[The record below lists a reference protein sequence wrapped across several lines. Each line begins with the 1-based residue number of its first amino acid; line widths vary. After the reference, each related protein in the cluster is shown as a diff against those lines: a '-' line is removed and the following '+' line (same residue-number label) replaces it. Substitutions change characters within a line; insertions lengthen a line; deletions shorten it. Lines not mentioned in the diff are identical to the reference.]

1 MAKKWTE
8 EEENFLLENMNEKV
22 EVLAEQLSRSVGAV
36 KSRIRKLTPTVPEP
50 EMDDKKEAIEKLM
63 EYADEVI
70 VRVEN
75 AEELSESVE
84 SDATLGSD
92 AIILDDIE
100 VDMPVKV
107 SEPTASRF
115 TWVILL
121 AAGLG
126 LVLYGVYN

>member
-75 AEELSESVE
+75 AEEVSESVE
-84 SDATLGSD
+84 SGSE

>member
-36 KSRIRKLTPTVPEP
+36 KSRIRKLTPTAPEP

-75 AEELSESVE
+75 AEEVSESVE
-84 SDATLGSD
+84 SGSE

-100 VDMPVKV
+100 VDIPVKA

>member
-75 AEELSESVE
+75 AEEVSESVE
-84 SDATLGSD
+84 SGSD

-100 VDMPVKV
+100 VDIPVKV
-107 SEPTASRF
+107 SEPTATRF
-115 TWVILL
+115 TWIILL

>member
-36 KSRIRKLTPTVPEP
+36 KSRIRKLTPTAPEP

-75 AEELSESVE
+75 AEEVSESVE
-84 SDATLGSD
+84 SGSE

-100 VDMPVKV
+100 VDIPVKV

>member
-50 EMDDKKEAIEKLM
+50 EMDDKKEAIEELM

-75 AEELSESVE
+75 AEEVSESVE
-84 SDATLGSD
+84 SGSD

-100 VDMPVKV
+100 VDIPVKV
-107 SEPTASRF
+107 SEPTATRF
-115 TWVILL
+115 TWIILL

>member
-36 KSRIRKLTPTVPEP
+36 KSRIRKLTTTVPEP

-75 AEELSESVE
+75 AEEVSESVE
-84 SDATLGSD
+84 SGSE

-100 VDMPVKV
+100 VDIPVKV

>member
-22 EVLAEQLSRSVGAV
+22 EVLAEQLSRTVGAV

-50 EMDDKKEAIEKLM
+50 EMDDEK
-63 EYADEVI
+63 EVI
-70 VRVEN
+70 ES
-75 AEELSESVE
+75 LDESVD
-84 SDATLGSD
+84 SGSD

-100 VDMPVKV
+100 VDIPVKV
-107 SEPTASRF
+107 SEPTATRF
-115 TWVILL
+115 TWIILL

>member
-36 KSRIRKLTPTVPEP
+36 KSRIRKLTTTVPEP

-75 AEELSESVE
+75 AEEIESE
-84 SDATLGSD
+84 
-92 AIILDDIE
+92 AIILDDVE
-100 VDMPVKV
+100 VDIPVKV

>member
-36 KSRIRKLTPTVPEP
+36 KSKIRKLTPTAPEP

-75 AEELSESVE
+75 AEEVSESVE
-84 SDATLGSD
+84 SGSE

-100 VDMPVKV
+100 VDIPVKV

>member
-8 EEENFLLENMNEKV
+8 EEENFLLENKDDDVNE
-22 EVLAEQLSRSVGAV
+22 LAKGLRELGYYRSDGAI

-75 AEELSESVE
+75 TEEVE
-84 SDATLGSD
+84 SE

-100 VDMPVKV
+100 VDIPVKV

>member
-75 AEELSESVE
+75 AEEVSESVE
-84 SDATLGSD
+84 SGSE

-100 VDMPVKV
+100 VDIPVKV